1 VLPDLLD
8 EWRKQMHNAKLICV
22 ALGAA
27 VLVSAGCGRSE
38 PPREAARPE
47 PSRAEAAAAELQRKR
62 ADEGAN
68 LEKRIVELQQKWRET
83 EIRIADKKVTAT
95 AGVREEVREDI
106 DNVRQAAAE
115 LQTTTAENWWE
126 RHERVMEST
135 ADDIAE
141 DVRRLTKARP
151 PAAAKEP
158 VASAAAAPFES
169 RRDQFVAR
177 LKARAEAMENQLK
190 NVRAK
195 GALATELEDTRAR
208 IDKLQEDI
216 DRLGSASA
224 DDWWD
229 ISAGRVRDY
238 IARVDDSIGRL
249 EDSKARR

>member
-1 VLPDLLD
+1 
-8 EWRKQMHNAKLICV
+8 MHNAKLICV
-22 ALGAA
+22 AMGTA
-27 VLVSAGCGRSE
+27 VLMSAGCSKSE

-47 PSRAEAAAAELQRKR
+47 PTRAEAAAADLQRKR

-68 LEKRIVELQQKWRET
+68 LQKRIAELQEKWRET
-83 EIRIADKKVTAT
+83 EVRIADKKVTAT
-95 AGVREEVREDI
+95 AAVREEVREDI

-126 RHERVMEST
+126 RHERVMERT

-141 DVRRLTKARP
+141 DVRRLTKSKP
-151 PAAAKEP
+151 SAAAKEP
-158 VASAAAAPFES
+158 APSAAAAPFES

-177 LKARAEAMENQLK
+177 LKARAEAMEEQLK
-190 NVRAK
+190 NVRAT
-195 GALATELEDTRAR
+195 GPLETELEDTRAR
-208 IDKLQEDI
+208 VNKLQEDI
-216 DRLGSASA
+216 ERLGSASA

-249 EDSKARR
+249 DDNKTGR